1 MKKLLVL
8 AVLFLGGITAQANTV
23 TDLDH
28 NQQKGI
34 RYNQSQPVT
43 FVQRGI
49 RFFVHTNGEF
59 DFKLPRANYYGRRG
73 NTYDNSPGTTYGVN
87 YPYRSNRLVRYD
99 YWGNVKQVG
108 RNHIYYNRRGKVNR
122 IGNVNLRYR
131 NGRLHSVGNMYV
143 SYDRW
148 GRIIGTNG
156 YISNNNTACG
166 ICGINGCVTNHFDYN
181 NTHNQQGWNF
191 NWGDNDNYD
200 DDDHLDHYGRRKHKK
215 RGKRKRD

>member
-49 RFFVHTNGEF
+49 QFFVYTNGEF
-59 DFKLPRANYYGRRG
+59 DFKLPRAHFYGRRG
-73 NTYDNSPGTTYGVN
+73 NSNYNAPGTTYGVR

-99 YWGNVKQVG
+99 HWGNVKQIG

-122 IGNVNLRYR
+122 IGSINLRYR
-131 NGRLHSVGNMYV
+131 NGRLHSVGNMFV
-143 SYDRW
+143 NYDRW
-148 GRIIGTNG
+148 GRIIGLDG
-156 YISNNNTACG
+156 YISNHHTACG
-166 ICGINGCVTNHFDYN
+166 ICGINGCTTNHFDYN
-181 NTHNQQGWNF
+181 NNGHNHGWDF
-191 NWGDNDNYD
+191 NWGDDDNHHFED
-200 DDDHLDHYGRRKHKK
+200 YGRRKNKNK
-215 RGKRKRD
+215 GKRKRF